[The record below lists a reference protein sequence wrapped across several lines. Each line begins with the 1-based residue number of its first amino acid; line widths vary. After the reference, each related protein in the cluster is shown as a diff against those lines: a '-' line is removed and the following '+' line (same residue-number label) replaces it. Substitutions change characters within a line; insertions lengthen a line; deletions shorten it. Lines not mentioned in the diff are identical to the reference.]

1 MIAQGAAIAMIR
13 RPMPILTHLL
23 LLIRA
28 LTEDRKRLVLENL
41 ALRHQ
46 VAVLKRT
53 VKRPRIH
60 DSDRVFWILIRR
72 TLDEWRDAVHFV
84 KPETVVR
91 WHRRGFRY
99 YWRRKSKSK
108 PGRAADRA

>member
-1 MIAQGAAIAMIR
+1 MSVV
-13 RPMPILTHLL
+13 LHLL
-23 LLIRA
+23 MLIRV
-28 LTEDRKRLVLENL
+28 LTEDRKRLALENL

-72 TLDEWRDAVHFV
+72 TPTTRC
-84 KPETVVR
+84 T
-91 WHRRGFRY
+91 
-99 YWRRKSKSK
+99 S
-108 PGRAADRA
+108 